1 MVGFEI
7 SSTYAERFLYHL
19 LHLNIIEYQ
28 PEFQVKIENAR
39 TIFEGCKMPMIVYT
53 DEPAEKPASA
63 NRTSIHLNTPDAE
76 ALSAAQVPSRPTPSF
91 TSQDQICLWGNSPS
105 SSIKLTQETF
115 QSLQSGHL
123 SFETK
128 NLIKALVSQDVSQ
141 RNYTEQPPSRPVGLE
156 SIMDLPNAQKEKFI
170 KPKPTNV

>member
-1 MVGFEI
+1 MSNCEKNHYFFFLYKFQGFQTADPPLAKYLMVGFEI

-115 QSLQSGHL
+115 
-123 SFETK
+123 
-128 NLIKALVSQDVSQ
+128 
-141 RNYTEQPPSRPVGLE
+141 
-156 SIMDLPNAQKEKFI
+156 
-170 KPKPTNV
+170 